1 MKKLFGY
8 WNLRF
13 ALSIVLFTINFSLFT
28 YSQVMFP
35 GEELYYEVSFIGIKL
50 GSIKVIT
57 EGKQSLNGYEIWKT
71 KCYMDSYRGI
81 PFVDLHSIYQSWI
94 DPSVSFSRKFEG
106 STKKSD
112 GTWEFQKI
120 FFNRSDGNIKYEMWN
135 NGNMFDNG
143 TILSNKKMSDGLSLF
158 FIARQYLKAG
168 RSVKI
173 PTFMEHD
180 TSNTYINFS
189 GKVENIEID
198 AISYPVRTV
207 YFNGKADW
215 TGVYGV
221 TGQFEGW
228 FSDDNARIPIQAKM
242 KLYIGNADIHLIKWK
257 RAGWTPPQ

>member
-1 MKKLFGY
+1 
-8 WNLRF
+8 
-13 ALSIVLFTINFSLFT
+13 
-28 YSQVMFP
+28 MFP
-35 GEELYYEVSFIGIKL
+35 GEELYYEVSYLGIKL
-50 GSIKVIT
+50 GSIKVIN
-57 EGKQSLNGYEIWKT
+57 EGKQNYNGIEVWKA

-81 PFVDLHSIYQSWI
+81 PFVDLHTIYQSWI

-112 GTWEFQKI
+112 DIWEFQKI
-120 FFNRSDGNIKYEMWN
+120 YFNQSEGIVRFEMWN
-135 NGNMFDNG
+135 NGKMFDTG
-143 TILSNKKMSDGLSLF
+143 TLSTNKKLNDGLSLF
-158 FIARQYLKAG
+158 FTARQYLKVN

-180 TSNTYINFS
+180 TCNTYINFS
-189 GKVENIEID
+189 GKIENVEID
-198 AISYPVRTV
+198 AVSYPVRTV

-228 FSDDNARIPIQAKM
+228 FSDDNARVPIQAKM

-257 RAGWTPPQ
+257 RSGWQPPQ